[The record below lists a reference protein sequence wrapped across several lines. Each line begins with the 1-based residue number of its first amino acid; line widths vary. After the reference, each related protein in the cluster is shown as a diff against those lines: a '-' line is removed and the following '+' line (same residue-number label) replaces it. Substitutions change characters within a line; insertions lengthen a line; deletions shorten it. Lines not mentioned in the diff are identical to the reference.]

1 MKKYIF
7 TILAAILTVFT
18 VSCEKTSAGKT
29 YVASYF
35 QMLGAS
41 AMYLG
46 VGDEFVDPGVVELE
60 GGGKVAT
67 DIYDMNDAPVDA
79 VSTDE
84 PGFYTIVYST
94 TNDQGFYF
102 EKERKVYIYDSTVQE
117 SLAGTFLVDPEASFY
132 GDGKTYQQKVDG
144 WQANPTAAYH
154 PYCTSEVEITFNQ
167 VVGNIYTCSDL
178 FGGWYTAIQGRGYYY
193 KANGASFTY
202 FDMTGYVTLNA
213 DMTITLMSSYVECWG
228 DGLDRISAASYDPE
242 TKRLSYNWFYAGGQ
256 VAAHVEMVKK

>member
-7 TILAAILTVFT
+7 TILAAFLTVFA
-18 VSCEKTSAGKT
+18 VSCQKTSADKT
-29 YVASYF
+29 KVASYF

-46 VGDEFVDPGVVELE
+46 VGDEFVDPGFVELE
-60 GGGKVAT
+60 GGGKVST
-67 DIYDMNDAPVDA
+67 DIYDMNGDLVDA

-84 PGFYTIVYST
+84 PGFFTITYST

-102 EKERKVYIYDSTVQE
+102 EKSRKVYVYDATVKE
-117 SLAGTFLVDPEASFY
+117 TLGVFVVDPEASFY
-132 GDGKTYQQKVDG
+132 ADGDTFQEKVDG
-144 WQANPTAAYH
+144 YQANPTKDYH
-154 PYCTSEVEITFNQ
+154 PYSTSEVEITFTQ

-178 FGGWYTAIQGRGYYY
+178 FGGWYTSIQGRGYYY
-193 KANGASFTY
+193 EANGQPFTY

-213 DMTITLMSSYVECWG
+213 DMTLTLMSSYVECWS
-228 DGLDRISAASYDPE
+228 DGLDAIDNAVYDPE
-242 TKRLSYNWFYAGGQ
+242 TKRLSYEWYYAGGQ